1 VIEDPIAVT
10 QGQSVLLRK
19 YDESERNRQ
28 AVQLYLQFMP
38 LETLTITP
46 TANYFYDNYLDSQTP
61 LLSVDPAGKGQRS
74 PFLGVRNG
82 SGWQVGAD
90 VSWAPVE
97 RFSMAVG
104 YMYENYFRKMESRSR
119 PVVGGA
125 GALDFSDFDW
135 ISDIND
141 IYQTVYANAKVSIIP
156 QVLDAALN
164 ASYAGALG
172 TVKTRN
178 PVAPTSGT
186 AAQDTTAKAQRFP
199 AYEDNLLH
207 LDASLSYH
215 FWKNWTAKLGYVFE
229 TWRKQNWQTDTLN
242 PFIPGVSSIWLGNDL
257 RNYTANTI
265 YATLAYTF
273 R

>member
-1 VIEDPIAVT
+1 VIEDPGTVS

-19 YDESERNRQ
+19 FDEAERDRQ
-28 AVQLYLQFMP
+28 AVQLYLQFTP

-46 TANYFYDNYLDSQTP
+46 TVSYYYDNYLDSQTS
-61 LLSVDPAGKGQRS
+61 LLSVDPAGGGQRS
-74 PFLGVRNG
+74 AFLGVQNG

-90 VSWAPVE
+90 VSWMPIE
-97 RFSMAVG
+97 RVSLSAG
-104 YMYENYFRKMESRSR
+104 YVYENYFRKMASRSR
-119 PVVGGA
+119 PVSGSS
-125 GALDFSDFDW
+125 ALDFSDFTW

-141 IYQTVYANAKVSIIP
+141 IYQTVYAHMKFGIIP
-156 QVLDAALN
+156 GVLDSVFN

-178 PVAPTSGT
+178 PVAPTSGSASQNASAT
-186 AAQDTTAKAQRFP
+186 AQRFP
-199 AYEDNLLH
+199 AYEDNLFH

-229 TWRKQNWQTDTLN
+229 TWNKQNWQTDTLN

-265 YATLAYTF
+265 YATIAYTF